1 MKDKKY
7 KWWEKTVEYQFIID
21 STKNRKF
28 TFAAP
33 LSGKE
38 ESAGDGIFG
47 GNSQIVLIEFKKSQE
62 ELDSEKDKFTNY
74 ESADSELREKDKFH
88 FLLYGRL
95 SSDQTKLE
103 TCACTYFSRK
113 EICNTDKVFDDGTD
127 PDTFDAY
134 LRRIIELKKS
144 DGRGGSSNP
153 LDTNAS
159 VIGVSTQGVT
169 SISLRDYIQ
178 TTMNDLYNQ
187 LTENQDDHSAPKP

>member
-7 KWWEKTVEYQFIID
+7 KWWEKTVEYQFVID
-21 STKNRKF
+21 STKNRKL

-47 GNSQIVLIEFKKSQE
+47 ENSRIILIEFKKSKE
-62 ELDSEKDKFTNY
+62 ELDSEKDKFTDY
-74 ESADSELREKDKFH
+74 ESAESELREKDAFH
-88 FLLYGRL
+88 FLLYGKI
-95 SSDQTKLE
+95 SSERTKLE
-103 TCACTYFSRK
+103 TCACNYFSRR
-113 EICNTDKVFDDGTD
+113 EIQNPEKVFNYGTE
-127 PDTFDAY
+127 PDTFNDY

-153 LDTNAS
+153 LDSNAS

-187 LTENQDDHSAPKP
+187 LTDTQDENSAPAP